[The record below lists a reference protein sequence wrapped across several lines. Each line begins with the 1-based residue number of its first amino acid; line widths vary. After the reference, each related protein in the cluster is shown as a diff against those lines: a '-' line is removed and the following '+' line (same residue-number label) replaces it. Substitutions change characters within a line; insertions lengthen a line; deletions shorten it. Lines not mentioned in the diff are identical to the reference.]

1 MITQKLFFTP
11 KISASHIDEAYEALR
26 EEMKSSKVGYYTLP
40 DGDMVDKIESFI
52 KDKELNT
59 KKLKNVAVIGI
70 GGSSLGTRAV
80 DTLLSHTSDR
90 NDKKLIFLENVD
102 PIEIENNLKNIE
114 FDESIFIVISKSGST
129 VETISHLKHLIDYFK
144 IDIKSEKFRFRF
156 VTITDE
162 NSPLDAF
169 SKEFGLDSFYIPQN
183 VGGRFS
189 VFSAVGLLP
198 LSLLGYDIRK
208 LLEGAK
214 EIRESFFAK
223 NEDLLVQK
231 AHCYVTQSKR
241 APINVLF
248 SYAGAFNAFND
259 WYVQLW
265 GESLGKVNEIGEHCG
280 MTPVGLIG
288 SIDQHSFLQLLIEG
302 PRDKTVTMIKVKDF
316 QKDLKIPNIS
326 LKYLEKTDFVNG
338 ITFNDL
344 INAQCDATMQS
355 IIKQGISVDLIEIKR
370 VEEKS
375 VGYLIFY
382 YELLTSLCGHFLGI
396 NTYDQPGVELGKN
409 ILKEKF
415 AK

>member
-1 MITQKLFFTP
+1 M
-11 KISASHIDEAYEALR
+11 
-26 EEMKSSKVGYYTLP
+26 
-40 DGDMVDKIESFI
+40 
-52 KDKELNT
+52 
-59 KKLKNVAVIGI
+59 
-70 GGSSLGTRAV
+70 
-80 DTLLSHTSDR
+80 
-90 NDKKLIFLENVD
+90 
-102 PIEIENNLKNIE
+102 
-114 FDESIFIVISKSGST
+114 
-129 VETISHLKHLIDYFK
+129 
-144 IDIKSEKFRFRF
+144 
-156 VTITDE
+156 
-162 NSPLDAF
+162 
-169 SKEFGLDSFYIPQN
+169 
-183 VGGRFS
+183 
-189 VFSAVGLLP
+189 
-198 LSLLGYDIRK
+198 
-208 LLEGAK
+208 
-214 EIRESFFAK
+214 
-223 NEDLLVQK
+223 QK